1 MKAGY
6 SQSLPKAW
14 RGVAQVFTALGDEHR
29 QRMLLLFERGERLT
43 AGQIAAAST
52 LSQPTV
58 SHHLKVLRDAG
69 VLKSEKRG
77 RQVYY
82 WIDGPTLRQALAR
95 VLEYVDAQV

>member
-1 MKAGY
+1 
-6 SQSLPKAW
+6 
-14 RGVAQVFTALGDEHR
+14 
-29 QRMLLLFERGERLT
+29 MLLLFERGERLT